1 MLTRFI
7 VGVFKTIALRVI
19 PAVMVLGILWSGYQI
34 AGAVSRQLDERSHYE
49 TVRDQFPSTATM
61 ISQLIPTLTFT
72 PSPTPTFTATAT
84 PTATFT
90 PTATA
95 TATLTTTP
103 TATHTA
109 SPIPPTATATTLPTD
124 RPTATPTAEVL
135 EVAQAV
141 VFATNT
147 PRSVI
152 FATNTPRAVVFA
164 TNTPIGQ
171 TSSPTATATT
181 APTEEPSPTLPA
193 TATPTD
199 LPTSTPTVEPTLE
212 LVPTATGVSVLPT
225 PLFPPS
231 ALEGTVINGVEVP
244 MAAELIPRE
253 YNLVNIILLGTDE
266 GLHDTGYAL
275 TDTMII
281 VSINRDTGSVNML
294 HLPRD
299 LYVYIPTTNGMMQRL
314 NVAYG
319 VGESIGWTGG
329 GFGLLRQTILYN
341 FGINVHYYAKVDFDG
356 FREIVDLLGGVNIAV
371 DCAYEDYPLIG
382 TELPDGVRRS
392 TEDGLRVLDVGYYEM
407 NGAQALW
414 YARTRRTSSD
424 FDRGRRQQQL
434 LRAIWHKARQSVN
447 LTNAADLWSRGIEVV
462 ETDIALNDLINF
474 GLLPLALNLDFSRLE
489 SFSIIPTYHTYS
501 LTVDGANVQAINYET
516 MRQLMIDF
524 YRPPAEAQ
532 LLQTGATIAVYNG
545 TDNHLWDWVATDR
558 LQWEG
563 YLASASGVS
572 EDGILPHTMII
583 DHTGQQKGSSLN
595 DLVRLLNIS
604 AENVVIEPNP
614 SRTSD
619 FTVIIGQDYNS
630 CNVSGVLPVNR

>member
-1 MLTRFI
+1 MVIRFI
-7 VGVFKTIALRVI
+7 VGVFKTITLRVI
-19 PAVMVLGILWSGYQI
+19 PAMMIIGILWSGYQI
-34 AGAVSRQLDERSHYE
+34 AGAVSRQLDERNQYE
-49 TVRDQFPSTATM
+49 VVRGQFSSTATV
-61 ISQLIPTLTFT
+61 IAQLIPTLTFT
-72 PSPTPTFTATAT
+72 PSPTATLTPTSTATLTHTPTATAT
-84 PTATFT
+84 PTSTFT
-90 PTATA
+90 PTATYTA
-95 TATLTTTP
+95 TDAPTATLIPSQTP
-103 TATHTA
+103 TTGAM
-109 SPIPPTATATTLPTD
+109 
-124 RPTATPTAEVL
+124 V
-135 EVAQAV
+135 VAQAIV
-141 VFATNT
+141 
-147 PRSVI
+147 
-152 FATNTPRAVVFA
+152 FATNTPRAVIFA
-164 TNTPIGQ
+164 TNTPSGQ
-171 TSSPTATATT
+171 VAPIEEETALPTIPNEEEPTAIIVPTD
-181 APTEEPSPTLPA
+181 APTEVIPTS
-193 TATPTD
+193 TPTD
-199 LPTSTPTVEPTLE
+199 LPTQTPQPTVEPTLE
-212 LVPTATGVSVLPT
+212 LLPVATGVSVLPT
-225 PLFPPS
+225 PLFPQS
-231 ALEGTVINGVEVP
+231 ALEGTVINGVQVP
-244 MAAELIPRE
+244 QAVELIPRD

-266 GLHDTGYAL
+266 ALHNSGYAL

-356 FREIVDLLGGVNIAV
+356 FRDIVDLLGGVNIAV

-434 LRAIWHKARQSVN
+434 LRAIWHKARQSVS
-447 LTNAADLWSRGIEVV
+447 LTNAPELWSQGIQIV
-462 ETDIALNDLINF
+462 ETDLTLTEVINF
-474 GLLPLALNLDFSRLE
+474 GLLPLALSIDFSRIE
-489 SFSIIPTYHTYS
+489 SFSMIPTYHTYS

-516 MRQLMIDF
+516 MRQLMLDF
-524 YRPPAEAQ
+524 YRPPADAQ

-545 TDNHLWDWVATDR
+545 TENHLWDWVATDR

-572 EDGILPHTMII
+572 DDGVIANTMII

-595 DLVRLLNIS
+595 DLVRILNIS

-619 FTVIIGQDYNS
+619 FTVVIGQDYNS
-630 CNVSGVLPVNR
+630 CNASGVLPVNR